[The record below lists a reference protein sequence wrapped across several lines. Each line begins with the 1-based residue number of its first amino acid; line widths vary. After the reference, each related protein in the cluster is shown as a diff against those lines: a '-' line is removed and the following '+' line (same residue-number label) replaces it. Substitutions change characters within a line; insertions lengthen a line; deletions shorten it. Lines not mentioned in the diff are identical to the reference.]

1 MVSKIIIFNV
11 SVYWKFKKAENLRH
25 RIIQFS
31 IEVFKTTCLLINIR
45 KCKKKEKKL
54 ALQLDILVSVS
65 FLNNIGKLSPQSVN
79 NH

>member
-45 KCKKKEKKL
+45 KCKKKESGITAWHFSL
-54 ALQLDILVSVS
+54 S
-65 FLNNIGKLSPQSVN
+65 FFFKQNWHTQSSKRK
-79 NH
+79 